1 MAPILELIKKNAV
14 PVNVMRSAAR
24 GALPLPADETLEV
37 LVYMAQHPLFGQDA
51 RMTLAG
57 WDVQAAL
64 DVLRKDTATPEVL
77 LYYWQPE
84 NRRPVLMPTLIE
96 NPAIPESLLMEL
108 ADTAS
113 RETVKILLASAR
125 ARSSPGVVE
134 ALLGNANLTPKEAEE
149 LQGRPSEPETAEEP
163 QETLE
168 EFAVVPDPES
178 AAALEAFQKEHAT
191 EIAAEEGKPFELVK
205 DEELAA
211 ASTEDA
217 AASVGEDVGEP
228 QATVAATINPAA
240 QAVPTSG
247 VPLENPDDF
256 DVAEKKKLT
265 VLQRVSKLNVGQ
277 RIKLGFIGGKEER
290 ALLIRDTARLVQNAV
305 LSSPKLTDAEAESFA
320 ASKNLQ
326 ENVFREIARQRRFLK
341 LYPVVRNLAN
351 NPRCPLDISLTL
363 VKTLHVYD
371 LKSLRHNKNVPD
383 TIRKVAAKLYNEK
396 ATRGGAKKE

>member
-1 MAPILELIKKNAV
+1 
-14 PVNVMRSAAR
+14 
-24 GALPLPADETLEV
+24 
-37 LVYMAQHPLFGQDA
+37 
-51 RMTLAG
+51 
-57 WDVQAAL
+57 
-64 DVLRKDTATPEVL
+64 VL

-96 NPAIPESLLMEL
+96 NPAIPENLLMEL

-113 RETVKILLASAR
+113 RETVKMLLASAR
-125 ARSSPGVVE
+125 ARSTPGVVE
-134 ALLGNANLTPKEAEE
+134 ALLGNANVTPEEAQE
-149 LQGRPSEPETAEEP
+149 LQGGNPEPEAALQEAEQP
-163 QETLE
+163 LE
-168 EFAVVPDPES
+168 EFEVVPDPES
-178 AAALEAFQKEHAT
+178 EAALEAFQREHAAA
-191 EIAAEEGKPFELVK
+191 IAAEEGKPFELVK
-205 DEELAA
+205 DEEHVAEVAPTEATGVGEEAGEPAA
-211 ASTEDA
+211 A
-217 AASVGEDVGEP
+217 VGS
-228 QATVAATINPAA
+228 ATDQGTLAA
-240 QAVPTSG
+240 QAALTRG

-256 DVAEKKKLT
+256 EAAEQKKLT

-320 ASKNLQ
+320 GSKNLQ

-341 LYPVVRNLAN
+341 LYPVVRNLTN

-383 TIRKVAAKLYNEK
+383 TIRKVAAKLYTEK
-396 ATRGGAKKE
+396 ATRGGSKKE